1 MIPNSLGSFSRAGL
15 PPWPRLELSQFYG
28 SQRTELSTRTSGRA
42 HPGGYDMSIF
52 TWLVRLFRGTESS
65 TSARRESLRQQLRVI
80 TLHDEAK
87 IDRLIAFER
96 DELRREKAPRRHRRG
111 SFREGLRAVG
121 KGQPLAAIWKA

>member
-15 PPWPRLELSQFYG
+15 PPWPRLQLSQFYG

-52 TWLVRLFRGTESS
+52 TWLVRLFRGTKSS

-96 DELRREKAPRRHRRG
+96 DELRRKKLPEETVEALL
-111 SFREGLRAVG
+111 ERALG
-121 KGQPLAAIWKA
+121 RWERDNR

>member
-15 PPWPRLELSQFYG
+15 PPWPRLELSKFYG

-96 DELRREKAPRRHRRG
+96 DELRRKKLPEDTV
-111 SFREGLRAVG
+111 EGLLERALG
-121 KGQPLAAIWKA
+121 RWERDNR

>member
-65 TSARRESLRQQLRVI
+65 NSARRESLRQQLRVI

-96 DELRREKAPRRHRRG
+96 DELRRKKLPEDTV
-111 SFREGLRAVG
+111 EGLLERALG
-121 KGQPLAAIWKA
+121 RWERDNR